1 MRYNCYFFMFI
12 VEYLYGEYMKKLL
25 ISMIKLYQKIPGNFH
40 YKCRHIP
47 TCSNYAIDAINEYG
61 SLKGSFLAIKR
72 ILRCNPFGTSGYD
85 PVIKKENKMK
95 KKKIGLLLILMVIT
109 LFTTGCKQDNMDDI
123 EVAVTNY
130 PNEYIVNKLYGK
142 HATIN
147 QVYPDGVDIDKY
159 RVTKTQKKSY
169 SQMELFVYTG
179 LIEKERNL
187 AVDLLDLNSN
197 LKIIDTS
204 YVLETDYSNEE
215 LWLNPSSLLMMAQ
228 NVRLG
233 LKEYITSNVLTKEVD
248 EAYNDL
254 KIKLSEL
261 DADYRL
267 TVENTDN
274 KTILVSD
281 SSLKFLEKFGLTV
294 ICIDSNTTDKELYEV
309 NNLIKQKAVNYIYNF
324 KENKLNT
331 VASELVSKNPT
342 IKELKL
348 NKLDVISDSDR
359 SENKDYIDLMNE
371 NLDLLKQEL
380 YQ

>member
-1 MRYNCYFFMFI
+1 
-12 VEYLYGEYMKKLL
+12 
-25 ISMIKLYQKIPGNFH
+25 
-40 YKCRHIP
+40 
-47 TCSNYAIDAINEYG
+47 
-61 SLKGSFLAIKR
+61 
-72 ILRCNPFGTSGYD
+72 
-85 PVIKKENKMK
+85 
-95 KKKIGLLLILMVIT
+95 
-109 LFTTGCKQDNMDDI
+109 
-123 EVAVTNY
+123 
-130 PNEYIVNKLYGK
+130 
-142 HATIN
+142 
-147 QVYPDGVDIDKY
+147 
-159 RVTKTQKKSY
+159 
-169 SQMELFVYTG
+169 
-179 LIEKERNL
+179 
-187 AVDLLDLNSN
+187 
-197 LKIIDTS
+197 
-204 YVLETDYSNEE
+204 
-215 LWLNPSSLLMMAQ
+215 MMAQ